1 MARMISLTKMKTR
14 ENALGDW
21 KYFYIVKGPKT
32 RFLKDGYRW
41 DSLGSRPEIAAARFG
56 IPISNTIWWTSSGI
70 GPNADGFE
78 IVKLK
83 ACEVDSD

>member
-56 IPISNTIWWTSSGI
+56 IPISNPSG
-70 GPNADGFE
+70 GHQAALVLMRMG
-78 IVKLK
+78 
-83 ACEVDSD
+83 SR